1 LSPIPFGN
9 GYQISLSL
17 KNRLL
22 SKQLDYWRGSVEV
35 GTSLAY
41 FGCSQSGR
49 TTFFTIGGTVC
60 GNTRPMTLRT
70 HGLKTSGFTV
80 VEMLLTIGIASIILA
95 IAIPALLSTLPR
107 LRLSSAARQVASDLQ
122 VARIKAI
129 SQNTANT
136 VTFNTSTTYT
146 FSIGSDSRDF
156 GQLYPGITFAVS
168 ANPVFTARGTAS
180 AAVIITLSNGTAQKL
195 VCVKTVGRVNI
206 ADSSCA

>member
-1 LSPIPFGN
+1 
-9 GYQISLSL
+9 
-17 KNRLL
+17 
-22 SKQLDYWRGSVEV
+22 
-35 GTSLAY
+35 
-41 FGCSQSGR
+41 
-49 TTFFTIGGTVC
+49 
-60 GNTRPMTLRT
+60 MTLRT

-146 FSIGSDSRDF
+146 FSIGSDSRNF